1 MRKWLLLLLTVA
13 SFAVPA
19 GAQEFPNEPYEFLLA
34 KLAAAEGRFDEAI
47 QHLNSVI
54 EKQPDDPVLRYERA
68 MMLIDSG
75 RIDRAE
81 AELRAV
87 IEKNPDL
94 YDAQRVLGR
103 LLLDRAG
110 NDRKRV
116 DQALVHLQAAFKLNP
131 DDLSSGI
138 ASAQIYMSTN
148 RFQEAERLLAAM
160 VERAPDHRALNYH
173 YAHVLTK
180 LGRGNESRAYLER
193 SLAAEPT
200 FGPAVMQLL
209 DIYQQE
215 NEWSKAAEILQ
226 PLIDEE
232 PANIELLR
240 QQAYFYLRGGA
251 ARKARDRFK
260 ALTVADPKDP
270 RLKFFLAEALNDL
283 EEYAE
288 SEKIFRELLTATPDD
303 AEMLGSFGM
312 SLIGQKRWDEAAAT
326 FNKLLGRG
334 DIADHLAALART
346 QLAHIDMQRG
356 NYEAAIETAKS
367 IFVFRDRPNAQAI
380 NIALM
385 ALRKQER
392 TADAIALLEPLA
404 AKFDSDPFVN
414 ARYVEALVRAGQKE
428 KAQKHAAVQAKLGTR
443 NAITAA
449 EAYVAAGD
457 HAEAV
462 SLLQTAIAAKPEE
475 VDLQFELGSVQ
486 ERAGDK
492 KAAEKTFLAVLEKSE
507 NHAPT
512 LNYLGYMWA
521 ESAVNLDRA
530 HEMLT
535 RAVGQE
541 PENGAYV
548 DSLGWIYFRLNK
560 LDLAEKYLTDATRLL
575 PRDAT
580 VHEHLGDLFAKR
592 GDAERALKSYRTALD
607 LDPEGKE
614 VEKLRSKIAEIERKG
629 QTSQR

>member
-1 MRKWLLLLLTVA
+1 MLLLTVA